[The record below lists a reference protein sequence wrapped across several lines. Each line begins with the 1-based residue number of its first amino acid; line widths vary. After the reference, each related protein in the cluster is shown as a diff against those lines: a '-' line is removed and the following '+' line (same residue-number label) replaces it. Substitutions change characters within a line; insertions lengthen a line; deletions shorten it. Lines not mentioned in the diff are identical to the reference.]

1 MRGDRQGEKVD
12 LSGIGLGDVARLQ
25 NVLDNPDVVRMN
37 KIYLEEVVALS
48 NKSTPALKVLMIL
61 VGKMSEVNSVV
72 ISSETL
78 EKIARLSNSSVKR
91 ALKILREDE
100 WLDVGKVG
108 TMNIYRI
115 NSDIF
120 WHETPDGVF
129 AQFQANVVLNLD
141 EQDEITRKRTPGVM
155 TRNIPMVTAGD
166 YKNEKPQA
174 ELF

>member
-108 TMNIYRI
+108 TTNIYRI